1 MSKKAGIFSGQ
12 GSQYVG
18 MGKALSESFSA
29 ARNIFA
35 QADEILG
42 YSLSTICFEG
52 PAETLKETR
61 YTQPALFVHE
71 MALLAAAEDKISFDA
86 VAGHSLGE
94 YSAICAAGSLSFED
108 ALRLVALRGELMF
121 SAGEEQPGSMA
132 AIVGLEDDTVRNLCS
147 ELTNDSAVIVP
158 ANFNSPGQIVIS
170 GDADAIRNSLDAFK
184 QAGAKMAKELPVS
197 GAFHSPLMKPAQQ
210 KLAEAIHK
218 TTFHDARIDIYNNV
232 TAKPTR
238 LATTLQ
244 NLLIEQLCAPVLWTQ
259 TIQAMHHDGMSEF
272 IEIGP
277 GKVLQGL
284 VKRTVE
290 ASITG
295 FDTDADIKKL
305 FEL

>member
-1 MSKKAGIFSGQ
+1 MKKAGLFSGQ

-18 MGKALSESFSA
+18 MGKTLSENFSL
-29 ARNIFA
+29 ARNIFN

-42 YSLSTICFEG
+42 YKISTMCFEG
-52 PAETLKETR
+52 PVDTLKQTR

-71 MALLAAAEDKISFDA
+71 MALLAAMENKVQFDA

-121 SAGEEQPGSMA
+121 AIGEQEPGTMA
-132 AIVGLEDDTVRNLCS
+132 AILGLEDDKVRTLCN
-147 ELTNDSAVIVP
+147 ELSTDTEVIVP
-158 ANFNSPGQIVIS
+158 ANFNSPGQIVVS
-170 GDADAIRNSLDAFK
+170 GNAELVRRSLDVFK

-197 GAFHSPLMKPAQQ
+197 GAFHSPLMKPAQLR
-210 KLAEAIHK
+210 LADAIMN
-218 TTFHDARIDIYNNV
+218 TAFADASIDVYTNV
-232 TAKPTR
+232 KAMPTR
-238 LATTLQ
+238 TSSELRQ
-244 NLLIEQLCAPVLWTQ
+244 LLVEQLCASVLWTQ
-259 TIQAMHHDGMSEF
+259 TVLEMTKNGIGQF

-290 ASITG
+290 AEIIG
-295 FDTDADIKKL
+295 YDTDNDIQTL
-305 FEL
+305 FV

>member
-1 MSKKAGIFSGQ
+1 MKKAGLFSGQ

-18 MGKALSESFSA
+18 MGKTLSENFPL
-29 ARNIFA
+29 ARNIFN

-42 YSLSTICFEG
+42 YEISTMCFEG
-52 PAETLKETR
+52 PADTLKQTR

-71 MALLAAAEDKISFDA
+71 MALLAAMENKVQFDA

-121 SAGEEQPGSMA
+121 AIGEQEPGTMA
-132 AIVGLEDDTVRNLCS
+132 AILGLEDDKVRTLCN
-147 ELTNDSAVIVP
+147 ELSTDKEVIVP
-158 ANFNSPGQIVIS
+158 ANFNSPGQIVVS
-170 GDADAIRNSLDAFK
+170 GNAELVRKSLDVFK

-197 GAFHSPLMKPAQQ
+197 GAFHSPLMKPAQLR
-210 KLAEAIHK
+210 LAEAIMN
-218 TTFHDARIDIYNNV
+218 TAFADASIDVYTNV
-232 TAKPTR
+232 KAMPTR
-238 LATTLQ
+238 TSSELRQ
-244 NLLIEQLCAPVLWTQ
+244 LLVEQLCAPVLWTQ
-259 TIQAMHHDGMSEF
+259 TVLEMTKNGIGQF

-290 ASITG
+290 AEIIG
-295 FDTDADIKKL
+295 YDTDNDIQTL
-305 FEL
+305 FV